1 VKERLPL
8 ILSST
13 AVLIAL
19 LGATPAGHAVVS
31 AVPPFATHA
40 KTADYAKNS
49 GAVNGIKASTRP
61 RTGWLVALGK
71 GGKFPASVGVAGPV
85 GPQGPAGSA
94 GPAGQQ
100 GPKGDTG
107 AKGASGPKGASG
119 ATGPSGPSGPP
130 GISSLQIVHNTATAT
145 NTTIGAV
152 QATCPT
158 GTEAIAGGAFAS
170 GYNTQGPFLVAVG
183 PGGYPHTQDWFGN
196 FASTV
201 SKSWT
206 MDAFAVCAKV
216 SS

>member
-1 VKERLPL
+1 MKERLPL

-19 LGATPAGHAVVS
+19 LGATPVGHAVVS
-31 AVPPFATHA
+31 AVPPFAAHA

-61 RTGWLVALGK
+61 RAGWLVALGK
-71 GGKFPASVGVAGPV
+71 GGKFPAAVGVAGPA
-85 GPQGPAGSA
+85 GPQGPAGPAGSA
-94 GPAGQQ
+94 GPQ

-107 AKGASGPKGASG
+107 AKGAGG
-119 ATGPSGPSGPP
+119 ATGATGPSGPP
-130 GISSLQIVHNTATAT
+130 GISGLQIVHNTATAT

-152 QATCPT
+152 GATCPI

-183 PGGYPHTQDWFGN
+183 PGGYPHSQDWFGN

-201 SKSWT
+201 AKSWT